1 MFSTLKVK
9 YLGKRECDATW
20 EPSDCIPSKIIET
33 YNRRQE
39 TVVMSVSKNYSGQIS
54 SSLKVSIDDP
64 LPEPPVKKTKP
75 TIETI
80 PDEG

>member
-1 MFSTLKVK
+1 MNSH
-9 YLGKRECDATW
+9 
-20 EPSDCIPSKIIET
+20 CIPSKIIET
-33 YNRRQE
+33 FHRGQE
-39 TVVMSVSKNYSGQIS
+39 TVVKSVSENYSGQIS

-64 LPEPPVKKTKP
+64 LPESPVKKTKP